1 MRDAELEH
9 ESRCEIL
16 ERDLD
21 KEKVFFLLL
30 NSSTREL
37 N

>member
-21 KEKVFFLLL
+21 KEKVFFLIV
-30 NSSTREL
+30 EQFY
-37 N
+37 